1 MRHGGRHATAGW
13 GLVNKARSRNAAI
26 ETGFTSLVFHQRLP
40 PSLCL
45 SKEQSWLWLRS
56 FHANWNS
63 RRKSNLR
70 EGGCTGGGKLLL
82 CTVDSSKE
90 SRFAI
95 GGSNCQIPFLTSIKL
110 LRPIPRSVLTISLI
124 RRKTDQDK
132 QMRDL
137 HSVREKNLFVIVFF

>member
-1 MRHGGRHATAGW
+1 MRHGGRHKPQLVGVWSTKPEAATPQ
-13 GLVNKARSRNAAI
+13 LKLD
-26 ETGFTSLVFHQRLP
+26 SLPQRRP

-56 FHANWNS
+56 FQHVNWNS

-82 CTVDSSKE
+82 CTVDSFKE

-95 GGSNCQIPFLTSIKL
+95 GGSNCQIPFLISIKL

-124 RRKTDQDK
+124 RHKTDKDK

-137 HSVREKNLFVIVFF
+137 HSVREKKTYL